1 MLIVIYSRVIDNKK
15 KGLVIEGPFL
25 GPECETM
32 DGAHEACRKIVGPS
46 KDTILIRV
54 YDLVIETYESAVE
67 HARGHFGALFES
79 MESAAK
85 ICERPKKRMQK
96 RTIVKRPKPEPAPI
110 PAPIPAPES
119 TSEPSPSSPG
129 LDQAKI

>member
-32 DGAHEACRKIVGPS
+32 DGAHEECRKIVSPS

-54 YDLVIETYESAVE
+54 YDLEEHSYQSAVD
-67 HARGHFGALFES
+67 HARGHFGLLFES

-85 ICERPKKRMQK
+85 ICDRPKKRTIK
-96 RTIVKRPKPEPAPI
+96 RTPKPKKIVQPVQVVVQPAPI
-110 PAPIPAPES
+110 K
-119 TSEPSPSSPG
+119 
-129 LDQAKI
+129 D

>member
-1 MLIVIYSRVIDNKK
+1 MFIVIYSRVIDNKK

-32 DGAHEACRKIVGPS
+32 DMAHDECRKIVSPS

-54 YDLVIETYESAVE
+54 YDLMEHSYQSAIE
-67 HARGHFGALFES
+67 HARGHFGTLFES

-85 ICERPKKRMQK
+85 ICDRPKKRMTK
-96 RTIVKRPKPEPAPI
+96 RTVKPKPEL
-110 PAPIPAPES
+110 APEIKS
-119 TSEPSPSSPG
+119 
-129 LDQAKI
+129 